1 MKSNNKKIENIIMKK
16 TSTYLKNAILIFL
29 ITIASFIF
37 GVLFFWNQ
45 MNENEKNFMENEKV
59 HFIQIT
65 GRVEDKTYVTLTN
78 KDINKIS
85 TIEREVTNKF
95 DEVVMYE
102 FVGAVEELT
111 EEPVKIV
118 AIDKSN
124 YKYLSKDEMKESVF
138 YTNEPV
144 EGTSYGLLC
153 PKLESDD
160 QGNIVSREN
169 VEIQYDLKNVIKSEN
184 ESGILAIR
192 NSMESLPMV
201 FVTHESM
208 LSILQK
214 AGILDVSIDNIQQ
227 AANIGPKDI
236 FIYVE
241 DVYDIDKCA
250 SKLQDNGYMIN
261 YVFDNFDSFS
271 DSLKKS
277 TIFIIALVVM
287 LLITSAFNVL
297 LSFNNYLKV
306 QQKDMGILK
315 FFGYSEKQIYSMY
328 KGNIRKIF
336 VLCFGILAVYT
347 ILVLWAMDMINAILN
362 IFTMIGLVG
371 GILAIVYMLI
381 VRLILKKLIEKD
393 ILFLIK
399 YSKEFE

>member
-1 MKSNNKKIENIIMKK
+1 MKSNYKNVENIIMKK
-16 TSTYLKNAILIFL
+16 TSIYLKNAILIFL

-45 MNENEKNFMENEKV
+45 MKENEKNFMENERV
-59 HFIQIT
+59 HFIHII
-65 GRVEDKTYVTLTN
+65 GKVEDKTYSTLTN
-78 KDINKIS
+78 EDIDKIKDI
-85 TIEREVTNKF
+85 EQDVTNKF

-111 EEPVKIV
+111 EEPVKVV
-118 AIDKSN
+118 AIDKMNS
-124 YKYLSKDEMKESVF
+124 KYLSKDEMKENVF
-138 YTNEPV
+138 YTNEPI
-144 EGTSYGLLC
+144 EGSSYTLFC
-153 PKLESDD
+153 PKLESDEQD
-160 QGNIVSREN
+160 NITSSEN
-169 VEIQYDLKNVIKSEN
+169 VKIQYDLKNVIKSED
-184 ESGILAIR
+184 ESGILDIR

-201 FVTHESM
+201 YVIHESM

-214 AGILDVSIDNIQQ
+214 AGMVDVGLEHIQD
-227 AANIGPKDI
+227 ATNIGPKDI
-236 FIYVE
+236 FIYI
-241 DVYDIDKCA
+241 DDIYDIDKCA
-250 SKLQDNGYMIN
+250 GKLQDNGYMIN

-277 TIFIIALVVM
+277 TIFIISLVVM

-336 VLCFGILAVYT
+336 ILCFGVLTVYT
-347 ILVLWAMDMINAILN
+347 IVVLWAMDMINAILN

-381 VRLILKKLIEKD
+381 VRLILKQLIGKMR
-393 ILFLIK
+393 FHC
-399 YSKEFE
+399 FRHGFP